1 MLKIELTVNLWEDG
15 KLEYSVA
22 GLQSIKSG
30 DPSVK
35 VLEVILGTIL
45 RDTLTVIA
53 MLLPRKVRMSDDLN
67 KLANEYSGKVAEAL
81 RTYTA
86 QDLGELARD

>member
-1 MLKIELTVNLWEDG
+1 MIKIELTVNLWEDG

-53 MLLPRKVRMSDDLN
+53 MLLPR
-67 KLANEYSGKVAEAL
+67 
-81 RTYTA
+81 
-86 QDLGELARD
+86 